1 MHLMVEHRAYA
12 ASIHVLCSMATRIL
26 CSTLHAAAA
35 KSCYLQPV
43 LIREAN
49 QDHGRICRLLQQPVM
64 CVWYQYNTRGWS
76 MKCEIKQLP

>member
-1 MHLMVEHRAYA
+1 MPQAYTCYA
-12 ASIHVLCSMATRIL
+12 AWRPEYYVVRCTQQPP
-26 CSTLHAAAA
+26 
-35 KSCYLQPV
+35 SCYLQPV

-49 QDHGRICRLLQQPVM
+49 QDHGRICRLLQQPVV